1 MSHEA
6 TDAFVRRASRKASW
20 FDTFV
25 ERIVVV
31 HASLRF
37 GGTEPSTALRAG
49 FGVRPY
55 MY

>member
-1 MSHEA
+1 MSHVA

-31 HASLRF
+31 HASLRR
-37 GGTEPSTALRAG
+37 TDE
-49 FGVRPY
+49 GVRPY